1 MIKQLGAKMIEL
13 EKIKDSRPKVKD
25 MWCEEQ
31 QHDIN
36 RMFELIEDLI
46 ESAVCS
52 NTSPMAYQQLQNTK
66 EYFLQEFVQT
76 SLKYRLIDKDY
87 CAK

>member
-13 EKIKDSRPKVKD
+13 ETIKSRPKVKD

-31 QHDIN
+31 QNDVN
-36 RMFELIEDLI
+36 RIFGLIEDLI

-52 NTSPMAYQQLQNTK
+52 TSSPMAYQQLQQTK
-66 EYFLQEFVQT
+66 EQFIREFMKT
-76 SLKYRLIDKDY
+76 SVKYRLIDHD
-87 CAK
+87 CDC